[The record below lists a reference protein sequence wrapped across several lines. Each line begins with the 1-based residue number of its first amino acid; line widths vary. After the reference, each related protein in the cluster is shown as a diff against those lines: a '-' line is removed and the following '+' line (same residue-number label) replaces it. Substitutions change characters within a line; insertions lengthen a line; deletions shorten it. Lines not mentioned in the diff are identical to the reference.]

1 MDEAKT
7 IRRQTTERI
16 LITSLPDTL
25 KEMIA
30 ADSLEKFEHSSSGPK
45 LPKDVSTGRRHTI
58 HSSSG
63 PKLPKDAST
72 GRRHTIHVPSY
83 YTSPVSDITDELTFL
98 LKPRSESYAE
108 PRRVGGSSI
117 KEAYSEME
125 TRQARFP
132 SLSGAQLALEPS
144 AGKKINTL
152 RKLNSCLDGGERNG
166 TLRTSL
172 QDWTWVKNEAGNQAS
187 PLVLNAKSTFPEI
200 QDRRSSLPVST
211 ENMADLFS
219 MSLLASENFEES
231 CVLHTKA
238 ANALPEVTRAKL
250 INLKLNQS
258 DETEYQRT
266 KLSTEKMGQFYHAEG
281 KSEAPERS
289 NHKVEAM
296 RTHVKKED
304 DGFNEMETKVARLF
318 EWLQDQT
325 DSDESR

>member
-132 SLSGAQLALEPS
+132 VLQGAQLTLEPS

-152 RKLNSCLDGGERNG
+152 RKLNSCPDGKEWNITNVTSRLD
-166 TLRTSL
+166 
-172 QDWTWVKNEAGNQAS
+172 
-187 PLVLNAKSTFPEI
+187 
-200 QDRRSSLPVST
+200 
-211 ENMADLFS
+211 
-219 MSLLASENFEES
+219 LASENFEEG

-238 ANALPEVTRAKL
+238 ANALQIPEVARAKL

-258 DETEYQRT
+258 DDTEYQRT
-266 KLSTEKMGQFYHAEG
+266 KLSTEKMGQFYHAGG
-281 KSEAPERS
+281 KSEAAERS